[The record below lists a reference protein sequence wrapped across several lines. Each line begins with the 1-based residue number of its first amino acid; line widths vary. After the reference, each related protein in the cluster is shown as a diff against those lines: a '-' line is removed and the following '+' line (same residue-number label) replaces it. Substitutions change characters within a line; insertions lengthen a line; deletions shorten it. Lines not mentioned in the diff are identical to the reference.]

1 LAIVLPEQQNFKF
14 MMIKPGS
21 YFGELDILFYGDK
34 RRYTIMTT
42 KVSEFYVLSRKD
54 FKSVY
59 LHQYREEGQVLIN
72 EAMARKELIK
82 RAYDEA
88 L

>member
-1 LAIVLPEQQNFKF
+1 
-14 MMIKPGS
+14 
-21 YFGELDILFYGDK
+21 
-34 RRYTIMTT
+34 MTT